1 MKVFLFS
8 AIILAICIVF
18 LCVNIIF
25 KRKGE
30 FPKTHVSSS
39 KAMRKRGIG
48 CAQSQDRMARMENK
62 RAIKEF

>member
-8 AIILAICIVF
+8 VIILAICIVF

-30 FPKTHVSSS
+30 FPKTHVSAN
-39 KAMRKRGIG
+39 KAMSERGIG
-48 CAQSQDRMARMENK
+48 CVQSQDRMARRKN
-62 RAIKEF
+62 RLAIKER